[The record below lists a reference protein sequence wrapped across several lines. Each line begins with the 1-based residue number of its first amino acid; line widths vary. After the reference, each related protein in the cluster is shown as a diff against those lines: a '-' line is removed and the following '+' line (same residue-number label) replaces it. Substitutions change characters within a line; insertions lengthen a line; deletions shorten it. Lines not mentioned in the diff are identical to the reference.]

1 MDTFLEILKYI
12 LPSFV
17 MFGALYFVMNRF
29 LETEHR
35 KQLMLLRKDNNTVTT
50 PLRLQAYERLVL
62 FLERTSMDKLVLRV
76 NKPGMSANLLKAE
89 LLRTIQQEFDHNLTQ
104 QLYVSNT
111 SWDTV
116 KKVADESL
124 KVVKLA
130 ATQMKP
136 NSTAMDL
143 AQKIFE
149 IMTKLEKSPSQIAIL
164 ILKKEIRQLF

>member
-29 LETEHR
+29 LDTEHR
-35 KQLMLLRKDNNTVTT
+35 KQLMVLRKENNTVTT

-62 FLERTSMDKLVLRV
+62 FLERISMDKLVLRV
-76 NKPGMSANLLKAE
+76 NKPGMSAKLLKAE

-104 QLYVSNT
+104 QLYISNT

-116 KKVADESL
+116 KKAKDEYL
-124 KVVKLA
+124 KVVNLA
-130 ATQMKP
+130 GSQMKP
-136 NSTAMDL
+136 DSNSLNL